1 MTLNREVVRSGCANI
16 EDALSRL
23 ARFAAMP
30 VDQFVANDDAVD
42 AACYR
47 LLAGIEAALS
57 LCYHVSATH
66 LDQVPEQYATCFN
79 TLLAAGVVEPG
90 LAVRLQMMARI
101 RNLLLHMDARV
112 EPSRVHQILHEHLV
126 DLRAFALAVAR
137 LVDSPME
144 QPPQK

>member
-1 MTLNREVVRSGCANI
+1 MTLNREVIRGGCANI
-16 EDALSRL
+16 ENALSRL

-79 TLLAAGVVEPG
+79 TLQSSAC
-90 LAVRLQMMARI
+90 R
-101 RNLLLHMDARV
+101 
-112 EPSRVHQILHEHLV
+112 
-126 DLRAFALAVAR
+126 
-137 LVDSPME
+137 SPMMSWR
-144 QPPQK
+144 PLPRRPTWTPRWRNWSSTI